1 MSNQPLP
8 YEQLKR
14 YILKC
19 IADGVWKRGEL
30 TSSEHD
36 LAKQFGVARM
46 TVSRALDE
54 LARERILTRVKGIG
68 TFVSVR
74 IPESTLIEFREIK
87 DEIVARGHRH
97 RTEVLEMGPSDDP
110 DALADLLLPSPRY
123 GGWAFRSFRSRVI
136 HFEDDVPLQ
145 VEDRHV
151 DPVLFPEYP
160 GLDFKRET
168 PGEYLKGCKP
178 LQYTGFQLSSRLPD
192 YSIRQLLRMEIG
204 EPCLTV
210 RYRASLTGCIET
222 VATVAVLW
230 HPGSR
235 FCLSG

>member
-1 MSNQPLP
+1 MSKPTLP
-8 YEQLKR
+8 YEQVKR

-36 LAKQFGVARM
+36 LVRQFGVARM

-54 LARERILTRVKGIG
+54 LARERIVTRVKGIG

-74 IPESTLIEFREIK
+74 IPDSTLVEIRDIK
-87 DEIVARGHRH
+87 DEILARGHRH
-97 RTEVLEMGPSDDP
+97 RTEVLEIGASDDP
-110 DALADLLLPSPRY
+110 GALADLQLPSPGE
-123 GGWAFRSFRSRVI
+123 GGRAFRSRVV
-136 HFEDDVPLQ
+136 HFENDVPLQ

-151 DPVLFPEYP
+151 DPIFFPDYP
-160 GLDFKRET
+160 DQDFKRET
-168 PGEYLKGCKP
+168 PGEYLARCRS
-178 LQYTGFQLSSRLPD
+178 LQHTGFQLYSRLPD
-192 YSIRQLLRMEIG
+192 DSVRRLLRIEAG

-210 RYRASLTGCIET
+210 RYQASVMGCT
-222 VATVAVLW
+222 ATVAMLW

-235 FCLSG
+235 FSLSG

>member
-1 MSNQPLP
+1 MSKPTLP
-8 YEQLKR
+8 YEHVKR

-36 LAKQFGVARM
+36 LVRQFGVARM

-68 TFVSVR
+68 TFVSVQ
-74 IPESTLIEFREIK
+74 IPETTRVEIRDIK
-87 DEIVARGHRH
+87 SEILARGHRH
-97 RTEVLEMGPSDDP
+97 RTEVLDIGASDDP
-110 DALADLLLPSPRY
+110 DAHADLQLSSPGE
-123 GGWAFRSFRSRVI
+123 GGRAFRSRVV
-136 HFEDDVPLQ
+136 HFENDVPLQ

-151 DPVLFPEYP
+151 DPILFPNYP
-160 GLDFKRET
+160 DRDFKHET
-168 PGEYLKGCKP
+168 PGEYLARCMS
-178 LQYTGFQLSSRLPD
+178 LQHTGFQLSSRLPD
-192 YSIRQLLRMEIG
+192 DSVRRLLRMEVG

-210 RYRASLTGCIET
+210 RYQASAMGCT
-222 VATVAVLW
+222 ATVAMLW

-235 FCLSG
+235 FSLSG